1 MSLDAKVIRRHLNS
15 RLQPIGEAGLSRPA
29 RGWIRAIRDALGMT
43 ANHLG
48 KRMGVSQPTI
58 TQMEHNEVAGAI
70 TLATLERA
78 AHALGC
84 TLTYAFVP
92 DESLE
97 TRVTT
102 RAEDVARRRLQR
114 VGHTMK
120 LEGQGVDSEARE
132 RQVREIAQRLLRD
145 QPRRI
150 WDEP

>member
-15 RLQPIGEAGLSRPA
+15 RLQPTDEAGLSRPA
-29 RGWIRAIRDALGMT
+29 RGWIRAIRDGLGMT
-43 ANHLG
+43 ASQLG

-58 TQMEHNEVAGAI
+58 TQMEHNEVSGSI

-84 TLTYAFVP
+84 RLTYSFVP
-92 DESLE
+92 EEPLE
-97 TRVTT
+97 TRVT
-102 RAEDVARRRLQR
+102 RQAEEVARRRLQR
-114 VGHTMK
+114 VGHTMA
-120 LEGQGVDSEARE
+120 LENQAVDRETRE
-132 RQVREIAQRLLRD
+132 RQIHEIAERMLRD